1 MKSILG
7 CSKRLYSVRL
17 GERKRDHDGNV
28 SHSLWCWK
36 HLWVLALGQ
45 SGTSPKQSWVTT
57 LGGRDKLFR
66 EIPTQCGIFLIFYCK
81 IIFKKLWQVIL
92 FYSLKNINQALRM
105 EFTVVQLILNCVFF
119 HLIKFGIVSIFSCK
133 IPDHQNCPILVMILR
148 IIITDKINNENCRIL
163 KQYNHILYLVLDVFI
178 LTFICYLGSSCI

>member
-1 MKSILG
+1 MWVHEAILKPILG
-7 CSKRLYSVRL
+7 CSKRLWCAKW

-36 HLWVLALGQ
+36 HLLVLALGQ

-66 EIPTQCGIFLIFYCK
+66 EIPIKCGIFLIFYYK
-81 IIFKKLWQVIL
+81 IIFKILCQVIL

-105 EFTVVQLILNCVFF
+105 EFTVVQLIMHSIVL
-119 HLIKFGIVSIFSCK
+119 HLIKFGIVSVFSYE
-133 IPDHQNCPILVMILR
+133 IPGIQCCPILVR
-148 IIITDKINNENCRIL
+148 IFKLLN
-163 KQYNHILYLVLDVFI
+163 Q
-178 LTFICYLGSSCI
+178 